1 MVLLG
6 PASLRYIEFLY
17 KELST
22 LRVLK
27 RNAVKIKNADL
38 VISVLAEIETLES
51 EINTHL
57 KHNFY
62 AQSAEVGLNESKATT
77 VEIHETLGLI
87 DSSADTNETD
97 YKNEVDYGM
106 VYKGTPDLT
115 NFFKR
120 PIEIYNSII
129 PLGSDFDISR
139 FVWNDYLKD
148 PIVRAKFKN
157 YALMRADLHIRISLS
172 GTPFHFGRVLVSWYP
187 LANVNSTLAYYDGGG
202 PRNNKLKYFSQ
213 NPWSR
218 VMDVSSNESIEL
230 TCPYINTAPMLR
242 LFNQTDGALLAADDI
257 VDALSMGKLY
267 VTTLNKIQAVS
278 TSPTA
283 VYLQVYAWLENVSLA
298 APTASYTYV
307 ANSSEIYSGPVE
319 TLSTRMA
326 ILMKKFHS
334 VPILGAYA
342 TAASKFFGGM
352 GDVASVLGFSTPS
365 LETGAVFVKNNPFSN
380 LAHCIRSDTSFKLT
394 VDPQQEI
401 VQNPSLTGASVDEM
415 TLDFLNARESFLGS
429 FNWNLDDI
437 PLEHVNMHIPVNPC
451 VASAQGGAG
460 VFEYQPSSL
469 HFAAQPFT
477 YWHGDITYRLEFV
490 ISKFHRGKML
500 LIYEP
505 NINQAATI
513 LSVPASLNKQYVHII
528 DIQESP
534 IYEFTISWCQN
545 RPWLRSLASREIS
558 FNAVDFNDLG
568 VPGTVYSGYA
578 NGFFYLV
585 PFTQL
590 QSPISDTINV
600 NVYCRSD
607 NMHYNYL
614 NSDHFTNNLPDEGL
628 FLAQSHLIER
638 SYITTELNSSNYSI
652 KNLHTDWFG
661 ESPISY
667 RTMLKRFHKTAEYNV
682 NTNDRCVLL
691 TDEIFRPL
699 TQPPGI
705 SRPTYYDLLSY
716 LRYAYLGMRGSL
728 KKIYRVDTS
737 ITGRT
742 ELGAFVEATLGDV
755 TAVATP
761 GLTGI
766 GYEISTLNYT
776 GSALFSQASNAG
788 IEVEVPYFSNN
799 LFLNPN
805 STNITASAQ
814 SDDFL
819 VRTVDV
825 LFQLPY
831 SVSANNVS
839 VSAFTATGEDFSLM
853 GYIGAPP
860 IISNH

>member
-1 MVLLG
+1 VVLLG

-17 KELST
+17 KELSA

-27 RNAVKIKNADL
+27 RNAVKVKNADL
-38 VISVLAEIETLES
+38 VISVLTEIETLES
-51 EINTHL
+51 EINAHL

-77 VEIHETLGLI
+77 VEIHETLGLV

-97 YKNEVDYGM
+97 YRNEVDYGM

-120 PIEIYNSII
+120 PIEIYKSII
-129 PLGSDFDISR
+129 PLGSNFDISS
-139 FVWNDYLKD
+139 FVWNDYLKN

-157 YALMRADLHIRISLS
+157 YALMRADLHIRVSLA

-242 LFNQTDGALLAADDI
+242 LFNQTDGALLASDDI

-267 VTTLNKIQAVS
+267 VTTLNNIQAVS
-278 TSPTA
+278 TAPTD

-298 APTASYTYV
+298 APTSSYTYV
-307 ANSSEIYSGPVE
+307 ANSSEIYAGPVE

-326 ILMKKFHS
+326 ILTKKFHS
-334 VPILGAYA
+334 VPILGTYA

-365 LETGAVFVKNNPFSN
+365 METGAVFVKNNPFSN

-401 VQNPSLTGASVDEM
+401 VQNPSLTGAAVDEM
-415 TLDFLNARESFLGS
+415 TLDFLNARESFLGT
-429 FNWNLDDI
+429 FNWNVDNT
-437 PLEHVNMHIPVNPC
+437 PLEHINIHMPVNPC
-451 VASAQGGAG
+451 VSVAQGGSG
-460 VFEYQPSSL
+460 VFDYQPSSL

-505 NINQAATI
+505 NINQASAI
-513 LSVPASLNKQYVHII
+513 LSAPASLNKQYVHII

-558 FNAVDFNDLG
+558 FNAVDFNALG
-568 VPGTVYSGYA
+568 VSGTVYSGYA

-614 NSDHFTNNLPDEGL
+614 NSDHFTNNLPDENL
-628 FLAQSHLIER
+628 FFAQSHLIEQT
-638 SYITTELNSSNYSI
+638 YITTELNSSNYSI

-661 ESPISY
+661 ESPVSY

-682 NTNDRCVLL
+682 NTSERCVLL

-705 SRPTYYDLLSY
+705 DRPIYYDLLSY

-737 ITGRT
+737 NTGRT

-755 TAVATP
+755 SAVATP
-761 GLTGI
+761 GLVGI

-805 STNITASAQ
+805 STNITASAE

-831 SVSANNVS
+831 SVSANNIS

-860 IISNH
+860 LISNH